1 MKIKPE
7 HYAQLAALVR
17 VGLTRIP
24 SAQAYAARH
33 ESIPR
38 IALAKDPAKRH
49 RWDALYA
56 AGADEVLSDIYRYA
70 NDEHID
76 TALRA
81 IVRRIQP

>member
-7 HYAQLAALVR
+7 HYARLAALMR
-17 VGLTRIP
+17 VGLVRVP
-24 SAQAYAARH
+24 SLQAYQACH

-38 IALAKDPAKRH
+38 IHLSTDRAKRH

-56 AGADEVLSDIYRYA
+56 SGANEVLSDIYRYA

-81 IVRRIQP
+81 IVRKIQP